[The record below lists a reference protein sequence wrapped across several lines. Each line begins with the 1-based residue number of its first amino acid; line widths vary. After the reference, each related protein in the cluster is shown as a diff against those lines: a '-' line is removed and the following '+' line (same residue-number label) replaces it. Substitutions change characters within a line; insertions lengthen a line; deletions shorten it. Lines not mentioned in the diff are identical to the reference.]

1 MTLKELLGDSYK
13 DGMTPGEI
21 EAALASIQLPTDTKE
36 VERLQKAL
44 TKSNSEAADY
54 KRKLQ
59 EKQTEEERAEAERAE
74 KTRAMEEEL
83 NTLKTQKAVADN
95 KAQFLALGYDDALAT
110 ETAEAMVQGDM
121 TKVFANQKKH
131 QEAQRAALEA
141 ELLAKTPTPPAGDG
155 TDTMTKEKFAKLGYE
170 DRVKLFNENPTLYNE
185 LAKTEN

>member
-21 EAALASIQLPTDTKE
+21 EAALASVQLPTDTKE
-36 VERLQKAL
+36 IERLQKAL

-83 NTLKTQKAVADN
+83 ATLKTQKAIADN
-95 KAQFLALGYDDALAT
+95 KAQFLALGYEDTLAT

-121 TKVFANQKKH
+121 AKVFANQKKH
-131 QEAQRAALEA
+131 QEAQRTALEA
-141 ELLAKTPTPPAGDG
+141 ELLSKTPTPPAGDE
-155 TDTMTKEKFAKLGYE
+155 TETLTKEKFAKLGYE

>member
-21 EAALASIQLPTDTKE
+21 EAALASVQLPTDTKE
-36 VERLQKAL
+36 IERLQKAL

-83 NTLKTQKAVADN
+83 ATLKACFIVSII
-95 KAQFLALGYDDALAT
+95 
-110 ETAEAMVQGDM
+110 M
-121 TKVFANQKKH
+121 
-131 QEAQRAALEA
+131 
-141 ELLAKTPTPPAGDG
+141 
-155 TDTMTKEKFAKLGYE
+155 
-170 DRVKLFNENPTLYNE
+170 
-185 LAKTEN
+185 